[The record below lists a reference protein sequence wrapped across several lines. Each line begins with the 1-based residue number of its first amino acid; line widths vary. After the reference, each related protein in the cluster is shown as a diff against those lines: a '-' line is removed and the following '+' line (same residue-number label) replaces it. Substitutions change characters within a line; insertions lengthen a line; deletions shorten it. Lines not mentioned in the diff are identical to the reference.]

1 MKRGVH
7 TRTHNSG
14 LGLDIFTEA
23 DLDDIH
29 LASLEILQR
38 AGVLVEADDACD
50 IYADAGCKVDRESHI
65 VKIPPHLV
73 ADALS
78 SVPPS
83 FRLCGRD
90 PEDDVVIEPGRV
102 TFCPFGEGLMMNDLE
117 TGENRPATK
126 QDVADQ
132 VLLADAMSE
141 IEVNMAAIT
150 AQDCPAESA
159 GQHALE
165 AALENTTKPICAT
178 MLGTRNV
185 EDGFKMAAAVVGG
198 MDAFDE
204 RPIVFFPACP
214 VAPMVM
220 PKVLTENAIAHAR
233 HNVPFVTISMGMA
246 GSATPITL
254 ASTLVVQNVEQL
266 ATLVLTQ
273 LAGRGVGFMMGTSTC
288 TMDMRYGNSVVGTP
302 ETALYQ
308 AGTAAIA
315 RYYNVPSWTA
325 GY

>member
-1 MKRGVH
+1 MRRGAK
-7 TRTHNSG
+7 TGARNTG
-14 LGLDIFTEA
+14 LGVNLFSET
-23 DLDDIH
+23 DLEDIH

-38 AGVLVEADDACD
+38 SGVLVEADDACD
-50 IYADAGCKVDRESHI
+50 IYSDAGCSVNRETHI
-65 VKIPPHLV
+65 VKIPPHVV

-83 FRLCGRD
+83 FRLGGRD
-90 PEDDVVIEPGRV
+90 PKNDVVIEPGRV

-117 TGENRPATK
+117 TGENRPSTK
-126 QDVADQ
+126 SDVADQ

-141 IEVNMAAIT
+141 IEVNMASVT
-150 AQDCPAESA
+150 AQDCPADSA

-165 AALENTTKPICAT
+165 AALANTTKPICAT

-198 MDAFDE
+198 MDAFRE

-214 VAPMVM
+214 VAPMVL
-220 PKVLTENAIAHAR
+220 PNVLTENAIAHAR
-233 HNVPFVTISMGMA
+233 YNVPFVAISMGMA